1 MSNTALLWI
10 VTAIYFGQAIICL
23 VNKQP
28 AQALIVG
35 GYVVANIGL
44 ALSMG

>member
-1 MSNTALLWI
+1 MSHSALLWI
-10 VTAIYFGQAIICL
+10 VTLLYAGQVIVSLIH
-23 VNKQP
+23 KQP

-44 ALSMG
+44 ALSVG